1 MKVYLGR
8 AVTGELGPR
17 SLEAIQLAHRALLEL
32 GAEILCERVAD
43 PEYRPGV
50 DRPQLIAE
58 MMRRELAEADAGCFE
73 TTGRSTGVGFE
84 AGWLVARKRPVLFLY
99 DADAPPASAVVLYPV
114 FDNCL
119 TVPYRDL
126 MEIRSAV
133 RTFCDTIAP
142 YLSVQA
148 EA

>member
-43 PEYRPGV
+43 PDYRPGV

-99 DADAPPASAVVLYPV
+99 DADAPPSSAVVLYPV

-119 TVPYRDL
+119 TVAYRDL
-126 MEIRSAV
+126 MEIGPAI